1 MAILVPRS
9 LKNGALMDT
18 KCKKKILV
26 IIIKYFELK
35 LQQQFLPRRRLP
47 NQTQQIY
54 SQKTHNTPKLP
65 R

>member
-1 MAILVPRS
+1 MAFLIPTS
-9 LKNGALMDT
+9 LITDALMDT
-18 KCKKKILV
+18 KRKKILV